1 MPEKRIQPYGSWASP
16 ITSDLIVA
24 KSIGLGGIQ
33 SDGENLYWYEMRPE
47 EAGRNAV
54 VRCNRQGA
62 MSDLVPV
69 PFSARTRVHEYGGGA
84 FLVRDRVAYFS
95 NFEDQRVYRVMPGAP
110 PRAITPEGAFRYADA
125 VLDAA
130 RQRLICVREDHSDP
144 NREPINAV
152 VALSPA
158 GDGDAR
164 VLVAGADF
172 YSNPRLSPDGRRI
185 CWLCW
190 HHPNMPWDGTELWVS
205 SLRDD
210 ASLGEAQR
218 IAGGLEESIFQPE
231 WSPDGRSLYFVS
243 DRSGWWNLY
252 CWTDPGVEALMPM
265 EAEFGVP
272 QWAFGESTYALLSP
286 REIAC
291 TYLRHGA
298 SHLALLNL
306 GSGKL
311 DALET
316 PYTGIAS
323 LRAHG
328 EREIAFIGAS
338 PTEFPSVVTL
348 NIASGNIRVLK
359 RSSDLDLDPDYVS
372 VGEPIEFPTDSGH
385 DGAHGFFYAPA
396 NRDFTAPPDELPPLL
411 VTSHGGPTAA
421 ANNGLKLA
429 TQFFTSRGFAVLDVN
444 YGGSSGFGRAYRKR
458 LYGQWGV
465 VDVQDCIQSALHL
478 VRRGTV
484 DPKRLAIRGGS
495 AGGFTTLAALTF
507 HNVFTA
513 GASHYG
519 VSDLE
524 ALARETHKFESR
536 YLDQL
541 IGAYPARAAMYRAR
555 SPIHAL
561 ERLSC
566 PVIFFQGLED
576 KVVPPNQAERMVA
589 ALRSKGLPVAY
600 VAYEGEQHGF
610 RQAKNIKRTLDAE
623 LYFYSRV
630 YGFELAQPVEPVTI
644 ENLR

>member
-1 MPEKRIQPYGSWASP
+1 MPQKLTRPYGSWASP

-24 KSIGLGGIQ
+24 KSIGLGSIQ
-33 SDGENLYWYEMRPE
+33 SDGRNLYWYEMRPE
-47 EAGRNAV
+47 EGGRGV
-54 VRCNRQGA
+54 IVCHDGQGA
-62 MSDLVPV
+62 VSALVPP
-69 PFSARTRVHEYGGGA
+69 PFNARTRVHEYGGGT
-84 FLVRDRVAYFS
+84 FLAADGIVYFS
-95 NFEDQRVYRVMPGAP
+95 NFEDQRIYRVMPGVP
-110 PRAITPEGAFRYADA
+110 PQALTPEGAFRYADA
-125 VLDAA
+125 ALDRI
-130 RQRLICVREDHSDP
+130 RQRLICVREDHSEP
-144 NREPINAV
+144 KREPSNTLV
-152 VALSPA
+152 SLSLA

-205 SLRDD
+205 GVRDD
-210 ASLGEAQR
+210 GSLGDARR
-218 IAGGLEESIFQPE
+218 IAGGPKESIFQPE
-231 WSPDGRSLYFVS
+231 WFQDGRSLFFVS

-252 CWTDPGVEALMPM
+252 CWTDLEVKALMPM
-265 EAEFGVP
+265 EAEFGLP
-272 QWAFGESTYALLSP
+272 QWAFGESTYAFQSP

-291 TYLRHGA
+291 TYSQGGS
-298 SHLALLNL
+298 SHFALLNVD
-306 GSGKL
+306 SGKL
-311 DALET
+311 RAIEL
-316 PYTGIAS
+316 PYTAIGS
-323 LRAHG
+323 LRSHG
-328 EREIAFIGAS
+328 REIAFIGAS
-338 PTEFPSVVTL
+338 PTEFPSVVTINL
-348 NIASGNIRVLK
+348 AAGRTRVLK
-359 RSSDLDLDPDYVS
+359 RSSDLELDPGYVS
-372 VGEPIEFPTDSGH
+372 AGEPILFPTEGGRST
-385 DGAHGFFYAPA
+385 HGFFYAPV
-396 NRDFTAPPDELPPLL
+396 NTDFMAPADELPPLL

-421 ANNGLKLA
+421 TNNGLKLT

-444 YGGSSGFGRAYRKR
+444 YGGSTGFGRAYRER

-465 VDVQDCIQSALHL
+465 VDVQDCIHGALHL

-495 AGGFTTLAALTF
+495 AGGYTTLVALTF
-507 HNVFTA
+507 HAVFTA

-524 ALARETHKFESR
+524 ALARDTHKFESC

-541 IGAYPARAAMYRAR
+541 IGPYPARADLYRAR

-600 VAYEGEQHGF
+600 LAYEGEQHGF

-623 LYFYSRV
+623 LHFYSRV